1 MTLMKSLLLGSA
13 ATLVVVAGAQAADL
27 PTKKGAPAAEYVK
40 VCKVGD
46 IAGFIIPGSDTC
58 LKISGYVNAQ
68 IAVGNVKDE
77 CAGLGDCAATGA
89 STSAAKYVS
98 DIGFSTRGQVNFDA
112 VTNTAMGPLLAHIEI
127 QSNSG
132 IGFDPL
138 GNGAVLNAG
147 YVQWAGITAGKH
159 GSFYD
164 YLAGGDTWKDFF
176 SPDHSGT
183 PINLLA
189 YTASFGGG
197 FSATLSLEQNEL
209 VSGRQHSASRHRV
222 RRLPASATLSG
233 TPLGV
238 RAPDIVAAL
247 DVTQSWGGAHLAG
260 VAHNVRVDGT
270 STQSATTDLDTWGYG
285 VIGGVTFN
293 LPMLSAGSKIAFQGA
308 YAHGAIGY
316 SGAGSPAWGEQDQG
330 FNTNGNGTLFP
341 MADAIYDRQRTRW
354 TLSNAWSAAAQLTW
368 KVSPN
373 FEIDPEVA
381 YASVDYGSTAA
392 TYWGTDCRR
401 RRPPGGSARC
411 STGRRSRT
419 SISRSTPSTSCRI
432 SRRRSVG
439 PRGRRRLPATTR
451 TASTAAC
458 TSSARSDR
466 TRNSVA
472 NLGPGAKAPGFFV
485 VRRQHA
491 GGSRLS
497 GLRATVTERR
507 RACGLRRR
515 YSHAKICRASDARC
529 SMYLL
534 QHAVAKRRLR
544 PNLGFFAV

>member
-1 MTLMKSLLLGSA
+1 MKSLLLGSA

-68 IAVGNVKDE
+68 IAGGNVKDE
-77 CAGLGDCAATGA
+77 YFA
-89 STSAAKYVS
+89 SSNTVTSAAKYVN
-98 DIGFSTRGQVNFDA
+98 DLGFSTRGQVNFDA

-132 IGFDPL
+132 VGFDPL

-197 FSATLSLEQNEL
+197 FSATVSLEQNESVAGVVL
-209 VSGRQHSASRHRV
+209 PQYNASSVTITNLYH
-222 RRLPASATLSG
+222 ASG

-238 RAPDIVAAL
+238 RAPDIIGSL

-260 VAHNVRVDGT
+260 VAHNIRLEYNSNA
-270 STQSATTDLDTWGYG
+270 STDVDTWGYG

-293 LPMLSAGSKIAFQGA
+293 LPMLSPGSKIAFQGA
-308 YAHGAIGY
+308 YAHGAIAY
-316 SGAGSPAWGEQDQG
+316 SGAGSPAWGETDQG

-341 MADAIYDRQRTRW
+341 MADALYTGGDTW
-354 TLSNAWSAAAQLTW
+354 KLSNAWSAAAQLTW

-373 FEIDPEVA
+373 FEIDPEIA
-381 YASVDYGSTAA
+381 YASVTYDATNWLMSQKATAWWVGA
-392 TYWGTDCRR
+392 VFDWSPVKNLDFALDAVYE
-401 RRPPGGSARC
+401 S
-411 STGRRSRT
+411 SHQ
-419 SISRSTPSTSCRI
+419 STPNGWTT
-432 SRRRSVG
+432 VLYG
-439 PRGRRRLPATTR
+439 PYSNNADGFNGRLH
-451 TASTAAC
+451 
-458 TSSARSDR
+458 
-466 TRNSVA
+466 
-472 NLGPGAKAPGFFV
+472 V
-485 VRRQHA
+485 VR
-491 GGSRLS
+491 S
-497 GLRATVTERR
+497 
-507 RACGLRRR
+507 
-515 YSHAKICRASDARC
+515 
-529 SMYLL
+529 
-534 QHAVAKRRLR
+534 
-544 PNLGFFAV
+544 F

>member
-13 ATLVVVAGAQAADL
+13 ATLVVAAGAQAADL

-40 VCKVGD
+40 VCQVGS

-68 IAVGNVKDE
+68 IAFGNVKDE
-77 CAGLGDCAATGA
+77 RQIQVLNDVGFEATTKA
-89 STSAAKYVS
+89 SKYVS

-132 IGFDPL
+132 TGFDPL

-197 FSATLSLEQNEL
+197 FSATISLEQNESVANVNIPW
-209 VSGRQHSASRHRV
+209 VSSVVTGAGV
-222 RRLPASATLSG
+222 DAASG

-238 RAPDIVAAL
+238 RAPDIIAAL
-247 DVTQSWGGAHLAG
+247 DVAQSWGGAHLAG
-260 VAHNVRVDGT
+260 VAHNVRVELG
-270 STQSATTDLDTWGYG
+270 SSDLDTWGYG

-293 LPMLSAGSKIAFQGA
+293 LPMLSPGSKIAFQGA

-316 SGAGSPAWGEQDQG
+316 SGAGSPGWGEQDQG

-341 MADAIYDRQRTRW
+341 MADAIYTGKGTW
-354 TLSNAWSAAAQLTW
+354 SLSNAWSAAAQLTW

-381 YASVDYGSTAA
+381 YASVDYGSNAASEWSTLLSQKATAWWVGA
-392 TYWGTDCRR
+392 VFDWSPVKNLDFALDAVYE
-401 RRPPGGSARC
+401 S
-411 STGRRSRT
+411 SHQ
-419 SISRSTPSTSCRI
+419 STPIGWTVNENGAFHNNSD
-432 SRRRSVG
+432 G
-439 PRGRRRLPATTR
+439 FNGRLH
-451 TASTAAC
+451 
-458 TSSARSDR
+458 
-466 TRNSVA
+466 
-472 NLGPGAKAPGFFV
+472 V
-485 VRRQHA
+485 VR
-491 GGSRLS
+491 S
-497 GLRATVTERR
+497 
-507 RACGLRRR
+507 
-515 YSHAKICRASDARC
+515 
-529 SMYLL
+529 
-534 QHAVAKRRLR
+534 
-544 PNLGFFAV
+544 F

>member
-1 MTLMKSLLLGSA
+1 MTFMKSLLLGSA

-68 IAVGNVKDE
+68 IAAGNVTDE
-77 CAGLGDCAATGA
+77 RKLLWNIHRVAPSFA
-89 STSAAKYVS
+89 SEETTSAAKFVN

-132 IGFDPL
+132 VGFDPL

-189 YTASFGGG
+189 YTATFGGG
-197 FSATLSLEQNEL
+197 FSATLSLEQNES
-209 VSGRQHSASRHRV
+209 VANMNIPWVHHPYVTGVPSS
-222 RRLPASATLSG
+222 SG
-233 TPLGV
+233 TYAASGTQLGV

-260 VAHNVRVDGT
+260 VAHNVRVEAVSNLGIST
-270 STQSATTDLDTWGYG
+270 SDLDTWGYG

-293 LPMLSAGSKIAFQGA
+293 LPMLSPGSKIAFQGA
-308 YAHGAIGY
+308 YAHGAIAY
-316 SGAGSPAWGEQDQG
+316 SGAGSPAWGEQDDG

-341 MADAIYDRQRTRW
+341 TADAIVNSDGSW
-354 TLSNAWSAAAQLTW
+354 SLSNSWSAAAQLTW

-373 FEIDPEVA
+373 FEIDPEIA

-392 TYWGTDCRR
+392 YTWY
-401 RRPPGGSARC
+401 SIM
-411 STGRRSRT
+411 SQKVTGWWVGAVFDWSPVKNLDFALDAVYE
-419 SISRSTPSTSCRI
+419 SSHQSTPMYWANYGATPFHNDSD
-432 SRRRSVG
+432 G
-439 PRGRRRLPATTR
+439 FNARLH
-451 TASTAAC
+451 
-458 TSSARSDR
+458 
-466 TRNSVA
+466 
-472 NLGPGAKAPGFFV
+472 V
-485 VRRQHA
+485 VR
-491 GGSRLS
+491 S
-497 GLRATVTERR
+497 
-507 RACGLRRR
+507 
-515 YSHAKICRASDARC
+515 
-529 SMYLL
+529 
-534 QHAVAKRRLR
+534 
-544 PNLGFFAV
+544 F

>member
-68 IAVGNVKDE
+68 VAFGNVKDE
-77 CAGLGDCAATGA
+77 FTLAPLPLNLPNLPGFLSWQNVGPSAMKA
-89 STSAAKYVS
+89 TSAATQVN

-132 IGFDPL
+132 VGFDPL

-183 PINLLA
+183 PVNLLA

-197 FSATLSLEQNEL
+197 FSATLSLEQNES
-209 VSGRQHSASRHRV
+209 VSGFGGAKDNIGFPIGSSNFFIFGTGNV
-222 RRLPASATLSG
+222 TSISG
-233 TPLGV
+233 TALGV
-238 RAPDIVAAL
+238 RAPDIIASL
-247 DVTQSWGGAHLAG
+247 DVTQSWGSAHLAG
-260 VAHNVRVDGT
+260 VAHNVRESITGT
-270 STQSATTDLDTWGYG
+270 VNETIFPVANPTITSVSSSADTWGFG

-308 YAHGAIGY
+308 YADGAIAY

-330 FNTNGNGTLFP
+330 FNTNGNGLLFP
-341 MADAIYDRQRTRW
+341 MADGVFDVNGTYHK
-354 TLSNAWSAAAQLTW
+354 SEAWSAAAQLTW

-373 FEIDPEVA
+373 FEIDPEVS
-381 YASVDYGSTAA
+381 YASVQYDSATAADWGISSKATAWWVGAVFDWSPVKNLDFALDAVYESSHQATPFGWSTANTFQNNA
-392 TYWGTDCRR
+392 DGFN
-401 RRPPGGSARC
+401 
-411 STGRRSRT
+411 GR
-419 SISRSTPSTSCRI
+419 
-432 SRRRSVG
+432 
-439 PRGRRRLPATTR
+439 LH
-451 TASTAAC
+451 
-458 TSSARSDR
+458 
-466 TRNSVA
+466 
-472 NLGPGAKAPGFFV
+472 V
-485 VRRQHA
+485 VR
-491 GGSRLS
+491 S
-497 GLRATVTERR
+497 
-507 RACGLRRR
+507 
-515 YSHAKICRASDARC
+515 
-529 SMYLL
+529 
-534 QHAVAKRRLR
+534 
-544 PNLGFFAV
+544 F

>member
-77 CAGLGDCAATGA
+77 YWAGTNDVRSA
-89 STSAAKYVS
+89 SKYVDS
-98 DIGFSTRGQVNFDA
+98 IGFSTRGQVNFDA

-132 IGFDPL
+132 VGFDPL

-147 YVQWAGITAGKH
+147 YVQWAGVTAGKH

-197 FSATLSLEQNEL
+197 FSATLSLEQNESVGFL
-209 VSGRQHSASRHRV
+209 GGATSSA
-222 RRLPASATLSG
+222 PAYDPYRYYGGSSQ
-233 TPLGV
+233 LGV
-238 RAPDIVAAL
+238 RAPDIIGSL

-260 VAHNVRVDGT
+260 VAHNVRVE
-270 STQSATTDLDTWGYG
+270 SYYSSSQDLDTWGYG

-293 LPMLSAGSKIAFQGA
+293 LPMLSPGSKIALQAA
-308 YAHGAIGY
+308 YAHGAIAY
-316 SGAGSPAWGEQDQG
+316 SGVTSPAWGESDQG
-330 FNTNGNGTLFP
+330 FNTNGNGVLVP
-341 MADAIYDRQRTRW
+341 MTDAYYNGVGAW
-354 TLSNAWSAAAQLTW
+354 KLSNSWTATAQLTW
-368 KVSPN
+368 KLSPN
-373 FEIDPEVA
+373 FEIDPEIA
-381 YASVDYGSTAA
+381 YAEVDYGS
-392 TYWGTDCRR
+392 
-401 RRPPGGSARC
+401 
-411 STGRRSRT
+411 
-419 SISRSTPSTSCRI
+419 PSTSYDPYLTPKATAWW
-432 SRRRSVG
+432 VG
-439 PRGRRRLPATTR
+439 AVFDWSPVKNLDFALDAVYESSHQDTPYEYIGYAYKNNSDGFNARLH
-451 TASTAAC
+451 
-458 TSSARSDR
+458 
-466 TRNSVA
+466 
-472 NLGPGAKAPGFFV
+472 V
-485 VRRQHA
+485 VR
-491 GGSRLS
+491 S
-497 GLRATVTERR
+497 
-507 RACGLRRR
+507 
-515 YSHAKICRASDARC
+515 
-529 SMYLL
+529 
-534 QHAVAKRRLR
+534 
-544 PNLGFFAV
+544 F